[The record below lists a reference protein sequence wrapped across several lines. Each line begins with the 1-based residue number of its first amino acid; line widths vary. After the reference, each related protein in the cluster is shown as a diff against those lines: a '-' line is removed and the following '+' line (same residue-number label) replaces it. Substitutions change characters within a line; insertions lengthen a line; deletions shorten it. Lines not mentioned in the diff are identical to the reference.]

1 MYITKEMIQEVANLS
16 IPIIVGGGGK
26 KRKSYLKT
34 KPLSLPKRW

>member
-16 IPIIVGGGGK
+16 IPIIVGGGK

>member
-26 KRKSYLKT
+26 EKKK
-34 KPLSLPKRW
+34 LSKN